1 MWHGKGKHKNE
12 KSMCKSE
19 IFAEIL
25 KIVSQETEI
34 AIDRILSSDKDSETV
49 DARYLIVHIL
59 SEKVF
64 YPSQTSIHLHK
75 TKRAINYIIS
85 NFQERLN
92 SGKMMRIYLENI
104 KKQLGNN

>member
-1 MWHGKGKHKNE
+1 
-12 KSMCKSE
+12 MCKSE

-34 AIDRILSSDKDSETV
+34 PTERILSSDKDTETV

-59 SEKVF
+59 SEMGF
-64 YPSQTSIHLHK
+64 YPAQTSIHLHK
-75 TKRAINYIIS
+75 TKRTINYIIS
-85 NFQERLN
+85 NFHERLD

>member
-1 MWHGKGKHKNE
+1 MWHGKGNHKNE

-25 KIVSQETEI
+25 KIVSSETEI
-34 AIDRILSSDKDSETV
+34 STERILSSDKDTETV
-49 DARYLIVHIL
+49 DARYLLVHIL
-59 SEKVF
+59 SEMGF

-92 SGKMMRIYLENI
+92 IGKMMRIYLENI

>member
-1 MWHGKGKHKNE
+1 MWHGKGNHKNE

-49 DARYLIVHIL
+49 DARYLLVHIL
-59 SEKVF
+59 SEKGF
-64 YPSQTSIHLHK
+64 YPSQTSIHLRK

-85 NFQERLN
+85 NFR
-92 SGKMMRIYLENI
+92 SA
-104 KKQLGNN
+104 

>member
-1 MWHGKGKHKNE
+1 MWHGKGNHKNE

-25 KIVSQETEI
+25 KIVSSETEI
-34 AIDRILSSDKDSETV
+34 PAERILSSDKDTETV
-49 DARYLIVHIL
+49 DARYLLVYIL
-59 SEKVF
+59 SEMGF

-85 NFQERLN
+85 NFEERLN

-104 KKQLGNN
+104 KKKIGNN

>member
-1 MWHGKGKHKNE
+1 
-12 KSMCKSE
+12 MCKSE

-25 KIVSQETEI
+25 NLVSKETEI
-34 AIDRILSSDKDSETV
+34 SANRILSSDKDTETV
-49 DARYLIVHIL
+49 DARYLLVHLL

-85 NFQERLN
+85 NFQERLD
-92 SGKMMRIYLENI
+92 SGKMMRIYLANI
-104 KKQLGNN
+104 KKSLGNG